1 MKKTIL
7 LLGIISL
14 CIQCRMLGP
23 ADFAVTPIPTKIDL
37 PRLEIL
43 THQQSFGA
51 MFGNALWGN
60 QFLMYDNSWST
71 FMPVGY
77 QRSIAPR
84 KILDAMGYLERE
96 TAAISRRTGNAHGYA
111 RYKLM
116 YYEVRQPGF
125 GWEILSSL
133 TCFIPNFFGMP
144 FNRLR
149 TDLELQLEIV
159 DAQGNILSTYR
170 SAQSALVWSAPYWGY
185 WWPDAVRK
193 ACISALQLAMTDI
206 KGQIALDRNT
216 LETQL
221 LAGGQLPPFV
231 SEGYRR

>member
-1 MKKTIL
+1 
-7 LLGIISL
+7 
-14 CIQCRMLGP
+14 
-23 ADFAVTPIPTKIDL
+23 
-37 PRLEIL
+37 
-43 THQQSFGA
+43 

-60 QFLMYDNSWST
+60 QFLTYDNSWST
-71 FMPVGY
+71 FMPLGY
-77 QRSIAPR
+77 QRTIAPR

-111 RYKLM
+111 RYKLL

-125 GWEILSSL
+125 GWELLSSF

-170 SAQSALVWSAPYWGY
+170 SAQSALAWSAPYWGLLVARCSSESVHLGPSIGDDGY
-185 WWPDAVRK
+185 KRTN
-193 ACISALQLAMTDI
+193 SAGSEYFRNPIVGGWT
-206 KGQIALDRNT
+206 IAAICFGRIPALNRWCSIILKQNM
-216 LETQL
+216 E
-221 LAGGQLPPFV
+221 
-231 SEGYRR
+231 

>member
-1 MKKTIL
+1 
-7 LLGIISL
+7 
-14 CIQCRMLGP
+14 
-23 ADFAVTPIPTKIDL
+23 
-37 PRLEIL
+37 
-43 THQQSFGA
+43 
-51 MFGNALWGN
+51 
-60 QFLMYDNSWST
+60 
-71 FMPVGY
+71 
-77 QRSIAPR
+77 
-84 KILDAMGYLERE
+84 MGYLERE

-133 TCFIPNFFGMP
+133 TCFVPNFFGMP